1 MTTQFIGLRSTRSLR
16 LACVML
22 AGLGTGL
29 LAGNAIAHH
38 SANMFD
44 SEKTVELNGTIK
56 EFQWTNPH
64 VWIQVTVTNADGEAE
79 EWSIEGGGPNS
90 LSRRGWR
97 PTTFQPGDPVV
108 FKVHPMRNGAPAG
121 LFIGVQL
128 ADGATLGRWDG
139 PAQSSSY

>member
-1 MTTQFIGLRSTRSLR
+1 MRMQAFDLRGFR
-16 LACVML
+16 
-22 AGLGTGL
+22 GLGFVAVSLASLVLTL
-29 LAGNAIAHH
+29 LAGKAIAHH

-44 SEKTVELNGTIK
+44 SDRTIEISGTIR

-64 VWIQVTVTNADGEAE
+64 VWIQVTVENADGAAE

-97 PTTFQPGDPVV
+97 PTTFKPGDAVA

-121 LFIGVQL
+121 LFVGARL
-128 ADGATLGRWDG
+128 TDGATLGRWE
-139 PAQSSSY
+139 SSQGSTGY

>member
-1 MTTQFIGLRSTRSLR
+1 MQPLDLRKFRGLK
-16 LACVML
+16 LACVSV
-22 AGLGTGL
+22 ASLGTSL

-44 SEKTVELNGTIK
+44 SERTVEISGTIK

-64 VWIQVTVTNADGEAE
+64 VWIQVTVENEAGDLE

-97 PTTFQPGDPVV
+97 PTTFKPGDAVA

-121 LFIGVQL
+121 LFIGAQL
-128 ADGATLGRWDG
+128 ADGATLGRWEASRG
-139 PAQSSSY
+139 AEGY